1 MPGATLFFNETKK
14 QMKKIT
20 LLLVAIA
27 ATLGMNAQVN
37 TQWLQNAKASYGT
50 DREGTS
56 IGVDM
61 ARHDATGNLYYLHE
75 IGTYSTSDQLRI
87 GDQVIGQGTNYT
99 GTSSSGNA
107 TACITKL
114 SPEGKVLWNVYSL
127 NGEIA
132 ANDGGIV
139 VHADGSATAALKL
152 RHTDGRANE
161 DIAFTDATGK
171 TTTIDW
177 HLATATSKRNYCMA
191 LVHVSADGAIEWI
204 RRTTFFSGAAE
215 GEGHIGEAV
224 NITGMVTEG
233 EHLFVAGR
241 YMSDM
246 TLTRADG
253 STVVMHPHNV
263 EGWDLKQGIQDT
275 RGDLFIAR
283 FDLNGWFE
291 QAYVNGGVAKAE
303 TGTALA
309 LDGDRLYFASQVLGC
324 DSAVTVGNNS
334 FVLSKYANLLVGC
347 LDTNLQVQWAQALYG
362 HVTGETRTGVLQ
374 NLHLNVLGGDLWLT
388 GMGNF
393 NLFDAAGNA
402 VLATVSSTVRE
413 AILARFAKED
423 GRLVAATTSRIGG
436 YSTAITGYMGV
447 LQNAAQPDSIYAF
460 GYSFNAADGIFLR
473 QYAKQGLGAGP
484 ETVLISG
491 GSMATAYEM
500 RAAGNNLYTITRSR
514 MTSKGIGSDLS
525 VTSNK
530 YATILSA
537 FTLPFSTDAGLKGDL
552 NGDGVLNTD
561 DVTTLI
567 NQILQGN
574 TTAAADI
581 DGDGVVN
588 TGDVTALINIILAQ

>member
-1 MPGATLFFNETKK
+1 MPGATLFFNETK

-20 LLLVAIA
+20 LLLVAFSLA
-27 ATLGMNAQVN
+27 LGMNAQVS
-37 TQWLQNAKASYGT
+37 TRWLQNAKASYGT

-61 ARHDATGNLYYLHE
+61 ARHEATGNLYYLHE
-75 IGTYSTSDQLRI
+75 IGTYSTSDQLCI
-87 GDQVIGQGTNYT
+87 GEQVIGQGTNYT

-114 SPEGKVLWNVYSL
+114 SPDGKVLWNVYSL

-171 TTTIDW
+171 TTTLDW
-177 HLATATSKRNYCMA
+177 HLAAAASKRNYCMA
-191 LVHVSADGAIEWI
+191 LVHVSAAGAIEWI

-224 NITGMVTEG
+224 NITGMVTDG
-233 EHLFVAGR
+233 KSIFVAGR

-283 FDLNGWFE
+283 FDMNGWFE

-309 LDGDRLYFASQVLGC
+309 IDGDRLYFASQVLGC

-334 FVLSKYANLLVGC
+334 FVLSKYANLVMGC

-362 HVTGETRTGVLQ
+362 RVTGETGTGVLQ
-374 NLHLNVLGGDLWLT
+374 NLHLNVLGSDLWLT

-393 NLFDAAGNA
+393 NLTDAAGNA
-402 VLATVSSTVRE
+402 VLATASSKPRE
-413 AILARFAKED
+413 AILAQFAKAD
-423 GRLVAATTSRIGG
+423 GSLVAATTSRLGG

-447 LQNAAQPDSIYAF
+447 LQNAARQDSIYTF

-473 QYAKQGLGAGP
+473 QYAKTGLVAGP
-484 ETVLISG
+484 ETVLLSG

-500 RAAGNNLYTITRSR
+500 LAAGNSLYTITRSR
-514 MTSKGIGSDLS
+514 LTSKGIGSNLS
-525 VTSNK
+525 VTSSK

-537 FTLPFSTDAGLKGDL
+537 FTLPFSTTKTVNHDL
-552 NGDGVLNTD
+552 NGDGMVNNG

-567 NQILQGN
+567 NMILRGQLFDN
-574 TTAAADI
+574 ADLN
-581 DGDGVVN
+581 GDGQVNIADVTLLVN
-588 TGDVTALINIILAQ
+588 TILSTK